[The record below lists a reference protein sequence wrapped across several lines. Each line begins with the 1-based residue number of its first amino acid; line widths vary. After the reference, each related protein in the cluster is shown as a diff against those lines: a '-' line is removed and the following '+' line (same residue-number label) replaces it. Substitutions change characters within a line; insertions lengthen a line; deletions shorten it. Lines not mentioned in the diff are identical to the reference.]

1 MIDNRMIDNEIKDL
15 ERHLEHNNGLAK
27 RQALRALDI
36 IKCQRDE
43 IEGLVVGQ
51 ETLQKYI
58 AKLNK
63 ELERA
68 NIKVENQEAVI
79 EGLNEKLERAN
90 KQNESHLV
98 AIEGLKSLVNSLSN
112 A

>member
-1 MIDNRMIDNEIKDL
+1 MIDNEIKAL
-15 ERHLEHNNGLAK
+15 EEHLEHNNGLAK

-36 IKCQRDE
+36 IKSQRDE
-43 IEGLVVGQ
+43 IEGLVLGQ

-68 NIKVENQEAVI
+68 NIRIENQTA
-79 EGLNEKLERAN
+79 
-90 KQNESHLV
+90 
-98 AIEGLKSLVNSLSN
+98 AIDGLKNLVNSLSN